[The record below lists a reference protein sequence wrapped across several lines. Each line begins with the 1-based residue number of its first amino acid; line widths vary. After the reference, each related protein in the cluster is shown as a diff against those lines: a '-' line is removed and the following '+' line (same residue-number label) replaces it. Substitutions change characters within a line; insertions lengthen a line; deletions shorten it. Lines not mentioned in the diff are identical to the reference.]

1 MTRRLA
7 FLSLHLYPLAF
18 KRRYEEEIRAL
29 LEQTE
34 PRARTVFDLLRGAL
48 LAHVRSEHAC
58 ERDDRL
64 RVGASGVL
72 ACWVV
77 FAAAGFGYY
86 KTTEDEPFTRAGDAH
101 ALLGVAH
108 GSIQALAALGSLAV
122 ILGAAPLVF
131 AALAQARR
139 DGDRLRLLVCVPPA
153 ALTVFAGLSALLI
166 WLAHSR
172 RNGHA
177 TGLDRGAFVAWELAG
192 CLCGALCVIGARL
205 ALMRTAVTHGRLVLA
220 FACGAV
226 VSVAMAGITLLV
238 ALYTI
243 ALGLDASALAASTN
257 GPLALT
263 STELELIVQLV
274 AMTGAMLL
282 ALTSTNRS
290 WRALRSSPA

>member
-7 FLSLHLYPLAF
+7 FLALHLYPLAF
-18 KRRYEEEIRAL
+18 KRRYDEEMRAL

-34 PRARTVFDLLRGAL
+34 PRARTVLDLLRGAL

-77 FAAAGFGYY
+77 FAAAGFAYY
-86 KTTEDEPFTRAGDAH
+86 KTTEDEPFTRAGNAH

-108 GSIQALAALGSLAV
+108 GSIQALAVLGSLAV

-139 DGDRLRLLVCVPPA
+139 GEGRLRLLVCIPPA
-153 ALTVFAGLSALLI
+153 AVAVFACLSALLL
-166 WLAHSR
+166 WLTHSQ
-172 RNGHA
+172 GHA
-177 TGLDRGAFVAWELAG
+177 TTVGHGAFVAWELAG
-192 CLCGALCVIGARL
+192 SLCGALCVVGARL

-220 FACGAV
+220 FACGVV
-226 VSVAMAGITLLV
+226 VSVAMAGIALLV

-263 STELELIVQLV
+263 STEFSLIVQLV
-274 AMTGAMLL
+274 AMTVAMLL